1 MEGRSRVILAVEQ
14 TKKEMHMTYREDFTL
29 PGELLEQVQE
39 QGLDVLPELIRV
51 ILNAAMQAER
61 AEHLNAGPYQ
71 HNPERR
77 GHANGYKPKTMR
89 TRVGDIT
96 FAIPQVREGGFYPQ
110 ALEKG
115 LRSERALT
123 LALAEMYVQGVSTR
137 KVKAI
142 TEQLCG
148 VSISSATVSQ
158 AAAQMD
164 SELEKWRERPLGEYL
179 FLFLDAYYEQ
189 VREDGQVRNLA
200 ILIAVGV
207 NSAGKR
213 EILGVSVSLSEH
225 EVHWRTFLESLK
237 QRGLGGVQLITSD
250 DHAGL
255 RAARVAVFGGIPWQR
270 CQFHLQQNAQAYV
283 PHKDMLTEVAN
294 DIRTIFNAPDRAT
307 ADAYL
312 AKAVKK
318 YEKSASR
325 LSEWMAANVP
335 EGLTVFSFPGA
346 FRRLLRTTNGVE
358 RLHREVRR
366 RARVVSIFP
375 NQASC
380 LRLVSAVLSEISEEW
395 LTGRTYI
402 TFQGAIVEEMMQT
415 HSS

>member
-1 MEGRSRVILAVEQ
+1 
-14 TKKEMHMTYREDFTL
+14 MTYREDFTL
-29 PGELLEQVQE
+29 PAEIMEQVQA
-39 QGLDVLPELIRV
+39 QGLDILPELIRIV
-51 ILNAAMQAER
+51 IDAAMQAER
-61 AEHLNAGPYQ
+61 SEHLQAAPYQ
-71 HNPERR
+71 HTPERQ
-77 GHANGYKPKTMR
+77 GYANGFKPKTMR

-96 FAIPQVREGGFYPQ
+96 FAVPQVREGGFYPQ

-148 VSISSATVSQ
+148 VSQ
-158 AAAQMD
+158 AATHLDA
-164 SELEKWRERPLGEYL
+164 ELAKWRERSLGEYP

-189 VREDGQVRNLA
+189 VREDGQVRHLA
-200 ILIAVGV
+200 VLVAVGV
-207 NSAGKR
+207 TSTGKR

-225 EVHWRTFLESLK
+225 EVHWRAFLESLK

-283 PHKDMLTEVAN
+283 PGKDMQTEVAA
-294 DIRTIFNAPDRAT
+294 DIRTIFDAPDRTT
-307 ADAYL
+307 AEAYL
-312 AKAVKK
+312 AKAVAK
-318 YEKSASR
+318 YKQSASR
-325 LSEWMAANVP
+325 LSEWLVSNIP
-335 EGLTVFSFPGA
+335 EGLTVFAFPA
-346 FRRLLRTTNGVE
+346 SIRRLLRTTNSVE

-375 NQASC
+375 NSASC
-380 LRLVSAVLSEISEEW
+380 LRLVSAVLAEISEEW
-395 LTGRTYI
+395 LTGRTYMI
-402 TFQGAIVEEMMQT
+402 FEGAT
-415 HSS
+415 

>member
-1 MEGRSRVILAVEQ
+1 
-14 TKKEMHMTYREDFTL
+14 MTYREDFTL
-29 PGELLEQVQE
+29 PAELLDRVQE

-51 ILNAAMQAER
+51 IINTAMQAER
-61 AEHLNAGPYQ
+61 TEHLKAAPYQ
-71 HNPERR
+71 HTPERN
-77 GHANGYKPKTMR
+77 GHANGFKPKTMR
-89 TRVGDIT
+89 TRVGEIT
-96 FAIPQVREGGFYPQ
+96 FAVPQVREGGFYPQ

-148 VSISSATVSQ
+148 VDVSSTQVSR
-158 AAAQMD
+158 AAAEMD
-164 SELEKWRERPLGEYL
+164 SELEKWRERPLGEYPY
-179 FLFLDAYYEQ
+179 LFLDAYYEQ
-189 VREDGQVRNLA
+189 VREDGQVRHLA
-200 ILIAVGV
+200 VLVAIAVTPT
-207 NSAGKR
+207 GKR

-237 QRGLGGVQLITSD
+237 KRGLGGVRLITSD

-255 RAARVAVFGGIPWQR
+255 RAARLAVFGGIPWQR

-283 PHKDMLTEVAN
+283 PHKDMQSEVAE

-312 AKAVKK
+312 AKTVLK
-318 YEKSASR
+318 YEKTASR
-325 LSEWMAANVP
+325 LSNWMVSNLP
-335 EGLTVFSFPGA
+335 EGLMVFPFPGG
-346 FRRLLRTTNGVE
+346 FQRLLRTTNGVE

-375 NQASC
+375 NKASC

-402 TFQGAIVEEMMQT
+402 TFEGT
-415 HSS
+415 N